1 MTPAR
6 MAVRYAARAAARTA
20 VRAGAAGA
28 VLVAAHT
35 VVNTRLWRRPPPAR
49 TAAERVSVLLPA
61 RDEAAAIGLCLAAVL
76 ASTGVDDL
84 EVIVHDDASTDA
96 TADLVAAVAAV
107 DPRVV
112 LQRGQGPPGGWLGK
126 THACARAAE
135 TATGTVLVFVDADV
149 TLAPDAL
156 ARAVALLRDTG
167 LDLISPYPRQEA
179 VGLAERLVQPLL
191 QWSFLALLPLR
202 AAERSPRPSLS
213 AAGGQLLCVDAAAYR
228 RAGGH
233 AAVRAEVLED
243 IALLRAVKRAGGRG
257 VVADGTRLAATRM
270 YTGAAELRDGYA
282 KSLWAAGGGRVTASA
297 GQVGLLGWL
306 FVLPAVAALRG
317 SHAGLAG
324 YLAGVAGRVVTA
336 RATGGRAWPDAAA
349 HPLSIC
355 ALGWLTT
362 LSWWRHRRGTL
373 HWKGRL
379 LRQAGAGRAASP
391 SDAER
396 PPHVVPDTGI

>member
-1 MTPAR
+1 MTDAQTPVR
-6 MAVRYAARAAARTA
+6 MAARGAARAGVRAG

-35 VVNTRLWRRPPPAR
+35 AVNTRLWRRPPPAR
-49 TAAERVSVLLPA
+49 PVAERVSVLLPA
-61 RDEAAAIGLCLAAVL
+61 RDEAAMIGPCLAAVL
-76 ASTGVDDL
+76 AATGVRDL

-96 TADLVAAVAAV
+96 TADLVTAVAAT

-135 TATGTVLVFVDADV
+135 AATGTVLVFVDADV

-167 LDLISPYPRQEA
+167 LDLVSPYPRQEA

-233 AAVRAEVLED
+233 SAVRAEVLED

-282 KSLWAAGGGRVTASA
+282 KSLWAAGGGRVAASA

-306 FVLPAVAALRG
+306 FVLPAAAALRG
-317 SHAGLAG
+317 SRAGLVG

-336 RATGGRAWPDAAA
+336 RATGGRAWPDATA

-355 ALGWLTT
+355 ALGWLTA
-362 LSWWRHRRGTL
+362 LSWWRHHRGTL
-373 HWKGRL
+373 SWKGRL
-379 LRQAGAGRAASP
+379 LR
-391 SDAER
+391 
-396 PPHVVPDTGI
+396 